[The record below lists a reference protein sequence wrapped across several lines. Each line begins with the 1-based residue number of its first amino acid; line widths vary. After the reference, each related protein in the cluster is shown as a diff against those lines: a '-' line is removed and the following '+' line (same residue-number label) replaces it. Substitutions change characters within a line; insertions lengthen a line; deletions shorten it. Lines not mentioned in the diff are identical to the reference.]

1 MDTTAP
7 LFRSPF
13 VQRQQLEQE
22 WPHYLFGTALT
33 IPPPASNSGF
43 GLFTEEYPFK
53 NSWHGLTLGYEKRY
67 SDGLQLTVAL
77 TAGKNLTNVDSF
89 ESGYLGPTAGYQNPR
104 DLTKEK
110 SLSAED
116 ISYRLVI
123 NHVYDLPFGRG
134 KKFGGG
140 WHPLLNAIAGG
151 WQLSGIWTFQSGFP
165 LPILTQNSFGQ
176 GINNINQGWG
186 GARPHLLSDP
196 VLTKGSRGER
206 IQQWVQPDAFRFPAP
221 FTFGSAPRL
230 LPIRG
235 DGIKNFDVSIIKF
248 FPIRERMN
256 VEFRA
261 EAFNLFNRPQFGLPD
276 MFFGGPTFGRV
287 FFTT

>member
-1 MDTTAP
+1 MSRSQKNARQIPTNRPTGGSPRHLASAP
-7 LFRSPF
+7 ENTQKSPPSQF
-13 VQRQQLEQE
+13 CNLNV
-22 WPHYLFGTALT
+22 
-33 IPPPASNSGF
+33 
-43 GLFTEEYPFK
+43 FTLHLKCRF
-53 NSWHGLTLGYEKRY
+53 T
-67 SDGLQLTVAL
+67 
-77 TAGKNLTNVDSF
+77 
-89 ESGYLGPTAGYQNPR
+89 
-104 DLTKEK
+104 
-110 SLSAED
+110 
-116 ISYRLVI
+116 
-123 NHVYDLPFGRG
+123 
-134 KKFGGG
+134 
-140 WHPLLNAIAGG
+140 
-151 WQLSGIWTFQSGFP
+151 
-165 LPILTQNSFGQ
+165 
-176 GINNINQGWG
+176 